1 MKSSRYKLWVVSF
14 CIILNYPG
22 VIFSQ
27 MKWEVFIGKKLSADP
42 AIKLALNDLVYIGET
57 YGLTFKILKD
67 DKNLSTHTILIGT
80 PDRNSVTAELVKNG
94 KITCDGV
101 EDPQGFEIITIT
113 SDNGKILVVAGG
125 SIIGDVNGI
134 YWIWDRLRVFGE
146 LPEINVK
153 REPALKI
160 RYTRIPANK
169 KEDLHRALRYGLNLV
184 YVRDPL
190 SLVPWPTEPEKT
202 QNIKNREK
210 INELITYAHSLHM
223 KVLTFGTDFTY
234 HPSLLDEHQATLSAC
249 DPRFWQ
255 AVQAKYRRLLKAMP
269 MLDGVATFTGEE
281 QSYWGNYLTFDPMH
295 ETGECDIS
303 LATRYR
309 TFIKKIYEVVVG
321 EFGKIYHHRTW
332 NTNCYE
338 QQSRYEVYRK
348 IFTPDVP
355 VKNLY
360 LIPSFTQNDRW
371 WHQRYN
377 PTFNITPHQM
387 LAVLEPMNYYESSK
401 SNLFAT
407 FPGQYFQAGLQTVLE
422 QPNSNL
428 MGVSFDL
435 HPGDD
440 YNTYGLTAYTV
451 FRLEWDYLENPRTI
465 AEDFCSIH
473 FGRKKADKMAEI
485 YLLSPTAYKYGLFI
499 EPVAYGEFNS
509 LPHIRVGTF
518 PAQGYP
524 SIDNGKEHMAFL
536 RKIYLRCKPWISE
549 TMMYLDHGLNIANI
563 MREKFEKVKSE
574 IADKEKAMDLESRLQ
589 MTYLFIKTNNL
600 YVKTAFEYF
609 NYRNNPTGENKNNLV
624 NLFTQLENTR
634 AAFMETP
641 KFGYKLFGIN
651 QLLKN
656 VKQSL
661 DNLANAEEQ
670 LSRAPNISE
679 IEKAIVEQQAK
690 YKKALTKF
698 GNECVKILSWEGR
711 VDGRDIL
718 KIRGDQIEV
727 EHLRWDPI
735 YFKESTFLNPLP
747 KKEVT
752 VIPNDI
758 KSRPMHPFILE
769 QPTAGNDYTVKV
781 YLYDV
786 PGGAGWCKFDL
797 YYISKSPEELGLNI
811 PWTE

>member
-1 MKSSRYKLWVVSF
+1 M
-14 CIILNYPG
+14 
-22 VIFSQ
+22 
-27 MKWEVFIGKKLSADP
+27 
-42 AIKLALNDLVYIGET
+42 
-57 YGLTFKILKD
+57 
-67 DKNLSTHTILIGT
+67 
-80 PDRNSVTAELVKNG
+80 
-94 KITCDGV
+94 
-101 EDPQGFEIITIT
+101 
-113 SDNGKILVVAGG
+113 
-125 SIIGDVNGI
+125 
-134 YWIWDRLRVFGE
+134 
-146 LPEINVK
+146 
-153 REPALKI
+153 
-160 RYTRIPANK
+160 
-169 KEDLHRALRYGLNLV
+169 
-184 YVRDPL
+184 
-190 SLVPWPTEPEKT
+190 
-202 QNIKNREK
+202 
-210 INELITYAHSLHM
+210 NELISYAHSLHM
-223 KVLTFGTDFTY
+223 KVLVFGTDFTY
-234 HPSLLDEHQATLSAC
+234 HPSLIEEHRATLSPC

-295 ETGECDIS
+295 GAGECDIS

-309 TFIKKIYEVVVG
+309 TYINKIYDVVVG

-338 QQSRYEVYRK
+338 QQSRYEVYRE
-348 IFTPDVP
+348 IFTTDVP
-355 VKNLY
+355 VKNLF

-377 PTFNITPHQM
+377 PTFNITPHHM

-407 FPGQYFQAGLQTVLE
+407 YPGQYYQAGLQTILE
-422 QPNSNL
+422 HQNSNL

-435 HPGDD
+435 HPGYD

-451 FRLEWDYLENPRTI
+451 FRLEWNYLENPRTI

-473 FGRKKADKMAEI
+473 FGRKKATKMADI
-485 YLLSPTAYKYGLFI
+485 YLLSPAAYKYGLFI

-524 SIDNGKEHMAFL
+524 SIDNGKEHISFL

-549 TMMYLDHGLNIANI
+549 TMMYLDHGLDIAKT
-563 MREKFEKVKSE
+563 MRGKFKMVKSE
-574 IADKEKAMDLESRLQ
+574 IADKKIVLDLENRLQ
-589 MTYLFIKTNNL
+589 MTYIFIKTNNL

-609 NYRNNPTGENKNNLV
+609 NYRDNPTDENKNNLV
-624 NLFTQLENTR
+624 NLFTQLKNTR
-634 AAFMETP
+634 AAFRETP
-641 KFGYKLFGIN
+641 GFGYKLFGID

-656 VKQSL
+656 VNQCL
-661 DNLANAEEQ
+661 ENRINAEEQ
-670 LSRAPNISE
+670 LLRAPNINE
-679 IEKAIVEQQAK
+679 IEKVIVGQQEK
-690 YKKALTKF
+690 YKKALAEF
-698 GNECVKILSWEGR
+698 GNECVKILYWEGR

-718 KIRGDQIEV
+718 NIRGDQIEV

-735 YFKESTFLNPLP
+735 YFKESKFLNPLP

-752 VIPNDI
+752 VIPKDI

-769 QPTAGNDYTVKV
+769 QPTAANDYTVKV

-786 PGGAGWCKFDL
+786 PGGAGWCQFEL
-797 YYISKSPEELGLNI
+797 FYISKSPEELGLKI
-811 PWTE
+811 PWIE